1 MDGIGMWSLLVFLI
15 ILIIILSPLI
25 LGSIFLG
32 WQQEIKVKHK
42 ESGVEGSCFIGY
54 SWTYFFFG
62 FFVPIFRG
70 EISTGIFHFI
80 FSIVTFGLFQ
90 LVMPFLYNK
99 QYSIRLLTNS
109 WVLNDSEEKNRLAR
123 LKSGISSEQ

>member
-1 MDGIGMWSLLVFLI
+1 METFF
-15 ILIIILSPLI
+15 IIIIFLLLIFSPLI

-32 WQQEIKVKHK
+32 WQKGIRVIHK
-42 ESGVEGSCFIGY
+42 QSGIERKCFVGY

-70 EISTGIFHFI
+70 EISIGIFHLI

-99 QYSIRLLTNS
+99 QASVRLLVNG
-109 WVLNDSEEKNRLAR
+109 WELNDTEENNLFASAKI
-123 LKSGISSEQ
+123 GISS

>member
-1 MDGIGMWSLLVFLI
+1 MGISIASLLV
-15 ILIIILSPLI
+15 LIIILLIFLLPLI
-25 LGSIFLG
+25 FGSVFLG
-32 WQQEIKVKHK
+32 WQQKIRVKHK

-109 WVLNDSEEKNRLAR
+109 WVLNDSEESNRLAR
-123 LKSGISSEQ
+123 LKIGISSEQ

>member
-1 MDGIGMWSLLVFLI
+1 METFFIIIIFLLLVF
-15 ILIIILSPLI
+15 SPLI

-32 WQQEIKVKHK
+32 WQKGIRVIHK
-42 ESGVEGSCFIGY
+42 QSGIERKCFVGY

-70 EISTGIFHFI
+70 EISIGIFHLI

-99 QYSIRLLTNS
+99 QASVRLLVNG
-109 WVLNDSEEKNRLAR
+109 WELNDTEENNLFASAKI
-123 LKSGISSEQ
+123 GISS

>member
-1 MDGIGMWSLLVFLI
+1 MSISIASLLVLI
-15 ILIIILSPLI
+15 MILLVFFIPLI
-25 LGSIFLG
+25 LGSVFLG
-32 WQQEIKVKHK
+32 WQQKIRVKHK
-42 ESGVEGSCFIGY
+42 ESMVEGSCFIGY

-70 EISTGIFHFI
+70 EILIGALHLI
-80 FSIVTFGLFQ
+80 FSIVTFGVFQ

-109 WVLNDSEEKNRLAR
+109 WELNDSEENNTLAR
-123 LKSGISSEQ
+123 VKIGISI